1 MPGWKEISKMGGTI
15 DRLREINSKRGL
27 KSYKMNKS
35 KLEAILASKY
45 GKRLE
50 PIKGERDKFREP
62 PKTDFYV
69 TGNGKLTGADGNGGR
84 GKTGSKWS

>member
-1 MPGWKEISKMGGTI
+1 MPGQKEISKIGDTI

-27 KSYKMNKS
+27 KSYKMDKS
-35 KLEAILASKY
+35 KLEAMLASKY

-50 PIKGERDKFREP
+50 PIKGERDKFRKP

-69 TGNGKLTGADGNGGR
+69 TGNEKLTGADGNGRR
-84 GKTGSKWS
+84 GQTGSKWF

>member
-1 MPGWKEISKMGGTI
+1 MSGWKEIRKMGGTI

-27 KSYKMNKS
+27 KSYKINKS
-35 KLEAILASKY
+35 KLEAMLASKY

-50 PIKGERDKFREP
+50 PIKGERDKFRKP
-62 PKTDFYV
+62 PKTDFCV

-84 GKTGSKWS
+84 DQTGSKWF

>member
-1 MPGWKEISKMGGTI
+1 MPGWKEISKIGNTI

-27 KSYKMNKS
+27 KSYKMDKG
-35 KLEAILASKY
+35 KLEAMLASKY

-50 PIKGERDKFREP
+50 PIKDERDKFRKP

-69 TGNGKLTGADGNGGR
+69 TGNGKLAGVDGNGGR
-84 GKTGSKWS
+84 SQTGSKWF